1 MDYGL
6 RIYAI
11 LNPIEF
17 ICDNIFLTK
26 EVMKIASNLFFASM
40 KWCDSTVVVL
50 TPEMKVTCTN
60 WNATHLK
67 HINTCKR

>member
-26 EVMKIASNLFFASM
+26 EVMKIALG
-40 KWCDSTVVVL
+40 VL
-50 TPEMKVTCTN
+50 VAVGTCCADTTIVLNPEMASTRTN
-60 WNATHLK
+60 
-67 HINTCKR
+67 